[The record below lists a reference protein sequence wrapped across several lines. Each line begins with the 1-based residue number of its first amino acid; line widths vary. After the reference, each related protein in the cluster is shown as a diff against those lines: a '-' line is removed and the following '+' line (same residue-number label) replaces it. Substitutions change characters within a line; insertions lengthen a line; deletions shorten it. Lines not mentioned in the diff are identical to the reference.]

1 MLIVPLP
8 EVGVDKVAPLEAMMF
23 PHVVV
28 EDQAEVGPQAKV
40 MDQVE
45 AAAQGVVMDQVEA
58 AAQGVVMTALVVTRN
73 MAVGLAV
80 DGVRDLQE
88 VVMTPRPT
96 TSR

>member
-8 EVGVDKVAPLEAMMF
+8 EVGVDKVVPLEAMMF

-45 AAAQGVVMDQVEA
+45 AAG
-58 AAQGVVMTALVVTRN
+58 QGVVMTALVVTRN

-88 VVMTPRPT
+88 VGMTPRPT

>member
-8 EVGVDKVAPLEAMMF
+8 EVGVDKVVPLEAMMF

-28 EDQAEVGPQAKV
+28 EDQAEVGPQAK
-40 MDQVE
+40 
-45 AAAQGVVMDQVEA
+45 VMDQVEA